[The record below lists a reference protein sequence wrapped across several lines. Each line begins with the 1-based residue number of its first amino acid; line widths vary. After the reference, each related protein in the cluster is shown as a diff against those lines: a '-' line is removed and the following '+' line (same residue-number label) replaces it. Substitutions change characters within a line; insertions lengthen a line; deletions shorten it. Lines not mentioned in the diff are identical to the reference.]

1 MTTTLLALNDVT
13 WTNIVQ
19 PNSEEIQALGR
30 RFPNFHPLNLKDC
43 LTELEYPKID
53 HHDHYLFLVV
63 QMPYWDP
70 KERISRPAEVDV
82 FIAHNCLVTSHRGEL
97 KPLNEMFAAAEA
109 DPAVREEWMSQGAS
123 PLLYRLLNALV
134 ENCYPIVHK
143 VGSNLR
149 HIEDNLF
156 NNNVQH
162 LLHEVAVLRRDIIV
176 LRSIFKPQ
184 NEIIDTLIKGNWPF
198 IEENLDPYWGDISDH
213 LAQLCLL
220 MDQYSAVI
228 EGLSDTIDTLAS
240 HRIDEVVRL
249 LTITTVLTLPVTLL
263 ATIFG
268 MNTLMPYGDHPLLFF
283 SIILLGIILTVT
295 LVWYLRTKK
304 WL

>member
-1 MTTTLLALNDVT
+1 
-13 WTNIVQ
+13 
-19 PNSEEIQALGR
+19 
-30 RFPNFHPLNLKDC
+30 
-43 LTELEYPKID
+43 
-53 HHDHYLFLVV
+53 
-63 QMPYWDP
+63 
-70 KERISRPAEVDV
+70 
-82 FIAHNCLVTSHRGEL
+82 
-97 KPLNEMFAAAEA
+97 
-109 DPAVREEWMSQGAS
+109 MSQGAS
-123 PLLYRLLNALV
+123 PLLYHLLNTLV
-134 ENCYPIVHK
+134 DYCFPIAHK

-149 HIEDNLF
+149 HIEENLF

-176 LRSIFKPQ
+176 LHSIFKPQ
-184 NEIIDTLIKGNWPF
+184 DEIIETLIKGNWPF
-198 IEENLDPYWGDISDH
+198 IQENLDPYWGDISDH

-220 MDQYSAVI
+220 MDMYSAVI
-228 EGLSDTIDTLAS
+228 DGLSDTIDTLAS
-240 HRIDEVVRL
+240 HRIDEVMRL

-283 SIILLGIILTVT
+283 SIILIGFILTIS